1 MEIQPEE
8 FPSEMENLLPKEF
21 LNLWKLDD
29 DDDDDDAN
37 FWDEPGDFWT
47 EEDKDHCRRMEKY
60 MKELELVEKKS
71 EEHDDGDRRA
81 AWKPSEMDFL
91 LDISVMLEK
100 KLMGIQEKVHQKM
113 LPLKEGRKEGVRAH
127 KKLMDHF
134 RNYFPDYHEF
144 RLNWVNFKDSFRG
157 MAGNSY
163 ITFED
168 ITPEF
173 AMKYTY
179 RTEGVP
185 REGTSESLQIYS
197 VKVAGKPVQQKK
209 KRKVAGSSTQWPLE
223 VFGVVA
229 VRDCFD
235 PRRNLIFY
243 RDRDNCQII
252 TKEDPYLEL
261 IGPTHAVRM
270 FRNGHVMIEAELKVK
285 GAVEREDKY
294 LIADGKIVRP
304 LAGLDSVELTSPGE
318 WKMNIAVG
326 GLETCVEATIFIRV
340 INGTWPIGFHGQFA
354 ARTASINEKIILI
367 DLNGDD
373 VTSSG
378 VDRHMEQLRHV
389 VSVEASGELI
399 VSFLAWN
406 GEEEVISG
414 EEIFKAKMSGRS
426 FRYHKISSCN
436 LGVLVVWSRIQP
448 SRAI

>member
-1 MEIQPEE
+1 
-8 FPSEMENLLPKEF
+8 
-21 LNLWKLDD
+21 
-29 DDDDDDAN
+29 
-37 FWDEPGDFWT
+37 
-47 EEDKDHCRRMEKY
+47 
-60 MKELELVEKKS
+60 
-71 EEHDDGDRRA
+71 
-81 AWKPSEMDFL
+81 
-91 LDISVMLEK
+91 
-100 KLMGIQEKVHQKM
+100 
-113 LPLKEGRKEGVRAH
+113 
-127 KKLMDHF
+127 
-134 RNYFPDYHEF
+134 
-144 RLNWVNFKDSFRG
+144 
-157 MAGNSY
+157 
-163 ITFED
+163 
-168 ITPEF
+168 
-173 AMKYTY
+173 
-179 RTEGVP
+179 
-185 REGTSESLQIYS
+185 
-197 VKVAGKPVQQKK
+197 
-209 KRKVAGSSTQWPLE
+209 
-223 VFGVVA
+223 
-229 VRDCFD
+229 
-235 PRRNLIFY
+235 
-243 RDRDNCQII
+243 
-252 TKEDPYLEL
+252 
-261 IGPTHAVRM
+261 
-270 FRNGHVMIEAELKVK
+270 MIEAELKVK

-326 GLETCVEATIFIRV
+326 GLETCVEATIFVRV